1 MCRASRFVL
10 GFAPEGVLMPDADKP
25 IRVLLVEDEP
35 DHVLLFR
42 KMLAAAVGSS
52 IHVTHVGSVKEA
64 AGLLATDPPDVVLLD
79 LMLPDSQGFDTFARL
94 HGQAP
99 ETPIIVLS
107 GMKDEEMALE
117 AVRLGAQDYLIKG
130 QFESGLL
137 SRAIR
142 YAIERNRMRQ
152 ELRSLSLV
160 DELTGLYNRR
170 GFSVLAEQQLK
181 IARRTRRGFLIFFL
195 DLDGLKQIND
205 THGHAEG
212 DRAIAKA
219 AAIIREAFRD
229 SDIIAR
235 LAGDEFA
242 VLAVEADT
250 GSAQR
255 PILELRD
262 LLKGASSS
270 KEHSYEISLSLGVT
284 RAAHDTPL
292 SIEELVHQAD
302 AAMYDEKRNKRKWR
316 TS

>member
-1 MCRASRFVL
+1 MTATSPF
-10 GFAPEGVLMPDADKP
+10 
-25 IRVLLVEDEP
+25 RVLLVEDEP
-35 DHVLLFR
+35 DHALLFR
-42 KMLAAAVGSS
+42 KMLTSAVGSA
-52 IHVTHVGSVKEA
+52 IHVVHVSSAKEA
-64 AGLLATDPPDVVLLD
+64 AESLAADPPDVVLLD
-79 LMLPDSQGFDTFARL
+79 LMLPDSQGFDTFGRL

-99 ETPIIVLS
+99 EVPIIVLS
-107 GMKDEEMALE
+107 GMKDEELALE
-117 AVRLGAQDYLIKG
+117 SVRLGAQDYLVKG
-130 QFESGLL
+130 QFEGGLL

-181 IARRTRRGFLIFFL
+181 IARRTRRGFLIFFI
-195 DLDGLKQIND
+195 DMDGLKQIND

-262 LLKGASSS
+262 LLKVTNSS
-270 KEHSYEISLSLGVT
+270 KEHPYEVSLSLGVS
-284 RAAHDTPL
+284 RAGHDTPL

-302 AAMYDEKRNKRKWR
+302 AAMYDEKRNKRRWR
-316 TS
+316 AT

>member
-1 MCRASRFVL
+1 MT
-10 GFAPEGVLMPDADKP
+10 GTEKP

-35 DHVLLFR
+35 DHALLFR
-42 KMLAAAVGSS
+42 KMLAAAIGSAM
-52 IHVTHVGSVKEA
+52 HVMHVGTLKEA
-64 AGLLATDPPDVVLLD
+64 SESVAADPPDVVLLD
-79 LMLPDSQGFDTFARL
+79 LMLPDSQGFDTFGRL
-94 HGQAP
+94 HGQSP
-99 ETPIIVLS
+99 EVPIIVLS
-107 GMKDEEMALE
+107 GMKDEELALE
-117 AVRLGAQDYLIKG
+117 AVRLGAQDYLVKG
-130 QFESGLL
+130 QFEGGLL

-170 GFSVLAEQQLK
+170 GFSVLAEQQQK
-181 IARRTRRGFLIFFL
+181 IARRTRRGFLIFFI
-195 DLDGLKQIND
+195 DMDGLKQIND

-219 AAIIREAFRD
+219 ASIIREAFRD

-262 LLKGASSS
+262 LLKEANSS
-270 KEHSYEISLSLGVT
+270 KELPYEISLSLGVA

-302 AAMYDEKRNKRKWR
+302 ASMYDEKRNKRRWR
-316 TS
+316 TT

>member
-1 MCRASRFVL
+1 MS
-10 GFAPEGVLMPDADKP
+10 GTDKT

-35 DHVLLFR
+35 DHALLFR
-42 KMLAAAVGSS
+42 KMLTSAVGSAM
-52 IHVTHVGSVKEA
+52 HVMHVSSLKEA
-64 AGLLATDPPDVVLLD
+64 SESVTVDPPEVVLLD
-79 LMLPDSQGFDTFARL
+79 LMLPDSQGFDTFGRL
-94 HGQAP
+94 HGQSP
-99 ETPIIVLS
+99 DVPIIVLS
-107 GMKDEEMALE
+107 GMKDEELALE
-117 AVRLGAQDYLIKG
+117 AVRLGAQDYLVKG
-130 QFESGLL
+130 QFEGGLL

-181 IARRTRRGFLIFFL
+181 IARRTRRGFLIFFI
-195 DLDGLKQIND
+195 DMDGLKQIND

-212 DRAIAKA
+212 DRAIAQA

-255 PILELRD
+255 PVLEVQD
-262 LLKGASSS
+262 LLKEANSR
-270 KEHSYEISLSLGVT
+270 KEHPYEISLSLGVS
-284 RAAHDTPL
+284 RATHDTPL

-302 AAMYDEKRNKRKWR
+302 AAMYDEKRNKRRWR
-316 TS
+316 AT